1 MRIAI
6 NGFGRIGRMV
16 LRAGIKDKSI
26 NFVGINDLTDTKTL
40 ANLLKYDSV
49 HGRFDAK
56 VSHTKNSLIINKK
69 EIPVFAEK
77 DPENLPWKSLKV
89 DIAIES
95 TGFFRT
101 YELASKHLTAG
112 AKKVLLSAPAKG
124 EDAEKVK
131 TIVMG
136 VNERTYK
143 KKKHNIISNASCTT
157 NCLAP
162 MVKVLNDNFK
172 IIKGFITTVH
182 SYTAGQKIVD
192 APTKDM
198 RRGRSAAV
206 NIVPTTTGAAKAI
219 GAVIPA
225 LNGKLDGIAIR
236 VPTPDGSITDLTC
249 ILKKKT
255 TVEEINKLFKKV
267 SKQKFKNIL
276 EYSEDPLVSTDI
288 ISNPHS
294 CIFDSQLTH
303 VKGNTVKILGWYDN
317 EYGYSCRMIDLAK
330 IML

>member
-1 MRIAI
+1 MRLAI

-16 LRAGIKDKSI
+16 LRAGIKDRSI
-26 NFVGINDLTDTKTL
+26 NFVAINDLTDTKTL

-49 HGRFDAK
+49 HGRFDGR
-56 VSHTKNSLIINKK
+56 VSYTKNSITINKK
-69 EIPVFAEK
+69 KIPVFAEK
-77 DPENLPWKSLKV
+77 DPEKLPWKSLKV
-89 DIAIES
+89 DIAIEC

-101 YELASKHLTAG
+101 YESALKHLTAG
-112 AKKVLLSAPAKG
+112 AKKVILSAPAKG
-124 EDAEKVK
+124 EGAEKVK

-136 VNERTYK
+136 VNEKTYK
-143 KKKHNIISNASCTT
+143 KKKHHIISNASCTT

-162 MVKVLNDNFK
+162 MVKVLQDNFK
-172 IIKGFITTVH
+172 IVKGFMTTIH

-192 APTKDM
+192 APHKDL

-206 NIVPTTTGAAKAI
+206 NMVPTTTGAAIAI
-219 GAVIPA
+219 GKVIPA

-249 ILKKKT
+249 VLKKKT
-255 TVEEINKLFKKV
+255 TSEELNKLFKKA
-267 SKQKFKNIL
+267 SKQKLKKVL